1 MLGQR
6 EKDEAPRK
14 ENTGIVTIIAALIV
28 LVGTIYASQTE
39 MRIQNP
45 SNNTIYMRNL
55 ENAYEQKFYMSE
67 EMITRAGIEHIRYEI
82 EAEPA
87 INGFHIIPYVYIEI
101 EILGE
106 KKYIPVEG
114 QFLQKEYVA
123 GQDGRC
129 TLYRENTKKE
139 LLDKLKEL
147 GCEVQVEC
155 MIAIEYVVESKPD
168 TAAISAL
175 WQRRLLGMPK
185 TRLTTPTNMKKSG
198 ENFHIFTA
206 IMRRFC
212 TISADCARIMGKPL
226 LKCVKNMPADVLWVK
241 QKKNAVHLVVLYLKS

>member
-1 MLGQR
+1 MKGIGSA
-6 EKDEAPRK
+6 EKDAAPRK

-39 MRIQNP
+39 MRIQK
-45 SNNTIYMRNL
+45 SIEQHDIYMRNL
-55 ENAYEQKFYMSE
+55 ENAHEQKFYMSE
-67 EMITRAGIEHIRYEI
+67 EMITRTGIEHIRYEI

-101 EILGE
+101 EISGE

-129 TLYRENTKKE
+129 TLYRENTKEE

-147 GCEVQVEC
+147 GCEAQAEC
-155 MIAIEYVVESKPD
+155 MIAIEYVVESKPEKNIFELR
-168 TAAISAL
+168 TGQLVVAEKEKVIAVMAAWEEQDYVKIDMTSWPVESERQL
-175 WQRRLLGMPK
+175 K
-185 TRLTTPTNMKKSG
+185 
-198 ENFHIFTA
+198 E
-206 IMRRFC
+206 
-212 TISADCARIMGKPL
+212 L
-226 LKCVKNMPADVLWVK
+226 LKLIG
-241 QKKNAVHLVVLYLKS
+241 Y